1 MASRVAQGRV
11 ALGETCVFESV
22 TGALFEGEAVA
33 TTRCGGRPAVTVR
46 VSGQAHYSGMAR
58 YWLEMGDATGRG
70 FLLR

>member
-11 ALGETCVFESV
+11 ALSETCVFESV
-22 TGALFEGEAVA
+22 TGALFQGEAVA

-46 VSGQAHYSGMAR
+46 VSGHAHYSGTAR